1 MKNLFTKQFIQ
12 KEVAGIIGACI
23 IAITTFGFFP
33 FEESEN
39 EKIVMSD
46 FSLENIKGEAV
57 SIDEFRGRKT
67 LINFWATW
75 CRPCRKEMPMLNGV
89 FLSQDPLDFSV
100 VGIAIDKPEK
110 VVQFVAELG
119 IDFPIMVGQSKAYDV
134 MKDLGNEALTL
145 PYTILIDEEGQVVWS
160 KNTELKH
167 TDMDEVLSIQ

>member
-1 MKNLFTKQFIQ
+1 MKKLFIF
-12 KEVAGIIGACI
+12 AGLIAI
-23 IAITTFGFFP
+23 IAVAIFQLQ
-33 FEESEN
+33 ESEN
-39 EKIVMSD
+39 ETIVMSD
-46 FSLENIKGEAV
+46 FSLVNMKGEAV

-89 FLSQDPLDFSV
+89 FLSQDPSDFSV

-110 VVQFVAELG
+110 VTQFVAELG
-119 IDFPIMVGQSKAYDV
+119 IDFPIMVGQSEAYDV

-145 PYTILIDEEGQVVWS
+145 PYTILIDEEGEVVWS

-167 TDMDEVLSIQ
+167 SDMDEVLGIQ

>member
-1 MKNLFTKQFIQ
+1 MKKFFIFGGLI
-12 KEVAGIIGACI
+12 AI
-23 IAITTFGFFP
+23 IAVSVFQFQG
-33 FEESEN
+33 SEN
-39 EKIVMSD
+39 KTIVMSD
-46 FSLENIKGEAV
+46 FSLENMKGETI

-89 FLSQDPLDFSV
+89 FLSQDPTDFSV

-110 VVQFVAELG
+110 VIQFVAELG
-119 IDFPIMVGQSKAYDV
+119 IDFPIMVGQSEAYDV

-145 PYTILIDEEGQVVWS
+145 PYTILIDEEGEVVWS

-167 TDMDEVLSIQ
+167 SDMDEVLGIQ

>member
-1 MKNLFTKQFIQ
+1 MKKFFIFGGLI
-12 KEVAGIIGACI
+12 AI
-23 IAITTFGFFP
+23 IAVSVFQFQ
-33 FEESEN
+33 ESEN
-39 EKIVMSD
+39 KTIVMSD
-46 FSLENIKGEAV
+46 FSLENMKGETI

-89 FLSQDPLDFSV
+89 FLSQDPTDFSV

-110 VVQFVAELG
+110 VIQFVAELG
-119 IDFPIMVGQSKAYDV
+119 IDFPIMVGQSEAYDV

-167 TDMDEVLSIQ
+167 SDMDEVLGIQ

>member
-1 MKNLFTKQFIQ
+1 MKKSFIF
-12 KEVAGIIGACI
+12 VSLIAI
-23 IAITTFGFFP
+23 IAVSVFQFQG
-33 FEESEN
+33 SEN
-39 EKIVMSD
+39 KTIVMSD
-46 FSLENIKGEAV
+46 FSLENMKGEAI

-89 FLSQDPLDFSV
+89 FLSQDPTDFSV

-110 VVQFVAELG
+110 VIQFVAELG
-119 IDFPIMVGQSKAYDV
+119 IDFPIMVGQSEAYDV

-145 PYTILIDEEGQVVWS
+145 PYTILIDEEGKVVWS

-167 TDMDEVLSIQ
+167 SDMDEVLGIQ